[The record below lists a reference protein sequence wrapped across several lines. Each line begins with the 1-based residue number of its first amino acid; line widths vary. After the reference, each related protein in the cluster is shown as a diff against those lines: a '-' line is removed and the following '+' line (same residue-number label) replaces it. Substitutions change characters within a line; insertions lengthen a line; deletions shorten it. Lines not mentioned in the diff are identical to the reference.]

1 MNKEQQLKCVEIAP
15 RDTKV
20 ILAKNALRLF
30 IEIVDPSDVIL
41 LLSITSS
48 FYINRLSFVSGLLP
62 RSE

>member
-41 LLSITSS
+41 SITSS

>member
-48 FYINRLSFVSGLLP
+48 FLYQLFTICFRVII
-62 RSE
+62 EI